1 METEFKFDEAFIS
14 VTREKHQLENDLFS
28 RTCRFIISIIF
39 IMMLNS
45 YGIPLWEF
53 PQSFLSAYM
62 LYQATLA
69 AFSAIMIV
77 AWQYYEHKL
86 LDLENRF

>member
-1 METEFKFDEAFIS
+1 MEFDFDDAFIS
-14 VTREKHQLENDLFS
+14 ATREKHQVENDLFS
-28 RTCRFIISIIF
+28 RICKFVVSIIF

-45 YGIPLWEF
+45 FGIPLWEF

-69 AFSAIMIV
+69 AFYAIMVV

-86 LDLENRF
+86 LNIRNPLF